1 MIIYK
6 EFERINKS
14 NEILIVPDNIK
25 RRVITIK
32 TNYELNNNKLLLF
45 KVMSESELL
54 EKLTFKILPEFI
66 LNEHEISK
74 TPFSIIK
81 EQIKFMQ
88 YDYLNKNNN
97 LNTILNRNKEYI
109 VESTFKDNFKKYHLN
124 FISEPIYLK
133 NMLEHHNI
141 NYSILNIKNS
151 NTPLVYSFNYEIDEF
166 YYVLNEITKLLD
178 SGVDINK
185 IYIAGISEKSIYR
198 FNNLVK
204 QFKIP
209 FNLNIKSSYLEF
221 KYTKDLLKK
230 DLSSILTVIKEPSYN
245 EIKQMIN
252 HEFINLFN
260 KYPLNKYHEDT
271 LLKIIKE
278 DLKYK
283 YYQEIIYEN
292 AINLISYDEIPFLND
307 DDIVF
312 MLNARFDNLPTKT
325 KDNEYLSDKEKIN
338 IGYPPS
344 IIVNEYLTKEA
355 NKVLLSPA
363 IKYISYSLK
372 DDYDIYSPSLLLK
385 DFKIEE
391 KKLLFEDVSN
401 YYAKE
406 AYKIYFSDNHYEELL
421 TTFDNSFSMN
431 EEELNIVKKDIPK
444 KVKKL
449 TPSKLIKYIK
459 SPFIFYLE
467 EILKINMFET
477 IIPILIGNFF
487 HDLMECLLHINFDEK
502 TNITHQSFNKNP
514 KQGIIDDFII
524 ENEGKE
530 FDEDLLNNFISLYF
544 KEELIEINHIKERLS
559 KNSYL
564 SVKEIELIKIIFFIN
579 RNKPFFIKSGNL
591 LIDLENE
598 KPSEKIFVEHSET
611 FNNLNGRVDLVK
623 IFTKDNEKYFDLID
637 YKSGIKGTLS
647 VENIFNL
654 FDDIKTNSQIDSS
667 LLDSLQLIFYT
678 YILMTRDN
686 MKLNYFS
693 FFTFLNIKPKLNGT
707 YSESFNNLSRYFTY
721 NVKRKLLNE
730 DILKLNLEMKNLI
743 DKVLTNINEG
753 NFTNEVIQTKERRDS
768 FEQTHF
774 YKYQAIAYY
783 GVDDLDFDEVD
794 DE

>member
-1 MIIYK
+1 MMIYK
-6 EFERINKS
+6 EFEKINKS

-88 YDYLNKNNN
+88 YDYLNKNTN

-185 IYIAGISEKSIYR
+185 IYIAGMFLYIYR

-344 IIVNEYLTKEA
+344 IVVNEYLTKEA

-372 DDYDIYSPSLLLK
+372 DDYDIYSPSLL
-385 DFKIEE
+385 
-391 KKLLFEDVSN
+391 
-401 YYAKE
+401 
-406 AYKIYFSDNHYEELL
+406 
-421 TTFDNSFSMN
+421 
-431 EEELNIVKKDIPK
+431 
-444 KVKKL
+444 
-449 TPSKLIKYIK
+449 
-459 SPFIFYLE
+459 
-467 EILKINMFET
+467 
-477 IIPILIGNFF
+477 
-487 HDLMECLLHINFDEK
+487 
-502 TNITHQSFNKNP
+502 
-514 KQGIIDDFII
+514 
-524 ENEGKE
+524 
-530 FDEDLLNNFISLYF
+530 
-544 KEELIEINHIKERLS
+544 
-559 KNSYL
+559 
-564 SVKEIELIKIIFFIN
+564 
-579 RNKPFFIKSGNL
+579 
-591 LIDLENE
+591 
-598 KPSEKIFVEHSET
+598 
-611 FNNLNGRVDLVK
+611 
-623 IFTKDNEKYFDLID
+623 
-637 YKSGIKGTLS
+637 
-647 VENIFNL
+647 
-654 FDDIKTNSQIDSS
+654 
-667 LLDSLQLIFYT
+667 
-678 YILMTRDN
+678 
-686 MKLNYFS
+686 
-693 FFTFLNIKPKLNGT
+693 
-707 YSESFNNLSRYFTY
+707 
-721 NVKRKLLNE
+721 
-730 DILKLNLEMKNLI
+730 
-743 DKVLTNINEG
+743 
-753 NFTNEVIQTKERRDS
+753 
-768 FEQTHF
+768 
-774 YKYQAIAYY
+774 
-783 GVDDLDFDEVD
+783 
-794 DE
+794 